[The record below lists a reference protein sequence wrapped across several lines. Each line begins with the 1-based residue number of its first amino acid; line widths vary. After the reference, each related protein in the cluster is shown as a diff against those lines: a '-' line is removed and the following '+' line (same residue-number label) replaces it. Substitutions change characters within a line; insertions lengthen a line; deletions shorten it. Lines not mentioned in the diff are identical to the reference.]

1 MFKAWQ
7 FLIINAYTLPKLM
20 TLLFFLN
27 NENSVTDVKHAVNLL
42 VLLKVYNKISEKI
55 VKSCCEIAGIDVLKA
70 VQMALCSNECVNLKT
85 NTIKIL
91 RIHFSYNRRRKNDD
105 NYRRYIIKIEKLVR
119 WWRMRQLK
127 IEGKNLILKL

>member
-1 MFKAWQ
+1 M
-7 FLIINAYTLPKLM
+7 
-20 TLLFFLN
+20 
-27 NENSVTDVKHAVNLL
+27 
-42 VLLKVYNKISEKI
+42 
-55 VKSCCEIAGIDVLKA
+55 CEIAGIDVLKA
-70 VQMALCSNECVNLKT
+70 VQMALCGNEYVNLKT

-127 IEGKNLILKL
+127 IEGKNLISNVVYLALL

>member
-1 MFKAWQ
+1 M
-7 FLIINAYTLPKLM
+7 
-20 TLLFFLN
+20 
-27 NENSVTDVKHAVNLL
+27 
-42 VLLKVYNKISEKI
+42 
-55 VKSCCEIAGIDVLKA
+55 CEIAGIDVLKA
-70 VQMALCSNECVNLKT
+70 VQMALCGNECVNLKT